1 MRFIPCLAG
10 AAIPDRKAEAD
21 LRTSPQD
28 LVPASS
34 QDSEDL
40 YGPPALDPAILWE
53 LAEQEGA
60 HLPHL
65 DLGRP
70 KGCSGLFRT
79 ATLADLPRT
88 PEDVWN
94 LPKARAML
102 EKNASQPQGT
112 SETRAAQ
119 ALRIKKQRLLRTA
132 KLNKYVPVLAGKCI
146 AHLLVESLIQP
157 EHFPTPCSNLE
168 THGPR
173 YSAFRKMFVFQQY
186 KYCFTCGLPQG
197 DRDGEGPECHKPY
210 VPGSGRKCPFQYV
223 VFKTAFIAGQKR
235 DLLAGM
241 RHDLGVPGTTFE
253 EYLEWASSGVE
264 VDGRYH
270 NAIEAFLWCCD
281 YLERKDSSLF
291 L

>member
-1 MRFIPCLAG
+1 M
-10 AAIPDRKAEAD
+10 
-21 LRTSPQD
+21 SQD
-28 LVPASS
+28 LEPALS

-40 YGPPALDPAILWE
+40 YGPPVLDPAMLWE

-60 HLPHL
+60 HPPHL

-70 KGCSGLFRT
+70 KGYSGLFRT

-88 PEDVWN
+88 PEDIWN
-94 LPKARAML
+94 LSKGRHML

-132 KLNKYVPVLAGKCI
+132 KLNKYVPILAGKCI
-146 AHLLVESLIQP
+146 AHLLVECLIQP
-157 EHFPTPCSNLE
+157 EHFPTPCCNLE
-168 THGPR
+168 TNGPR
-173 YSAFRKMFVFQQY
+173 YNAFRKMFVFQQY

-210 VPGSGRKCPFQYV
+210 IPGSGRKCPFQYI

-241 RHDLGVPGTTFE
+241 RRDLGVPGSTFE

-264 VDGRYH
+264 VDGHYH

-281 YLERKDSSLF
+281 HLERKDSSLF